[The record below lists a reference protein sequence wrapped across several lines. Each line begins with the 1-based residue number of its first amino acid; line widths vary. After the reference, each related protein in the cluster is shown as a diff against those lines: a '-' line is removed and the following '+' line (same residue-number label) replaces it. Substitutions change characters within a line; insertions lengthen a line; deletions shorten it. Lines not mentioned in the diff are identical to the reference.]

1 MMMQIG
7 NVGEEEVRG
16 DECVF
21 SGMMFDRK
29 GLKVIR

>member
-1 MMMQIG
+1 MMMQTG

-16 DECVF
+16 DEGMF

-29 GLKVIR
+29 GLKAIR